1 MENIKKDLFD
11 VPIDEFHLTKV
22 CSFKAD
28 SDSTESK
35 QVTLDIRFKGATV
48 NTLAQSCLS
57 QGVVVK
63 WQNGRARKDYDKIVD
78 KSTVKIDWAAPA
90 KAPQIDPKTAMIA
103 EAQAD
108 GIDTSDKKAMS
119 DWLKAKFNI

>member
-1 MENIKKDLFD
+1 METITKEMFDL
-11 VPIDEFHLTKV
+11 VLPEFHLSKV

-28 SDSTESK
+28 ADSTESK
-35 QVTLDIRFKGATV
+35 SVTLDIRFKGATI

-78 KSTVKIDWAAPA
+78 KSTIKIDWSRPA
-90 KAPQIDPKTAMIA
+90 VAPQVDPKTAMLNEAIA
-103 EAQAD
+103 AGVD
-108 GIDTSDKKAMS
+108 VKDKKAMS